1 MTVQEHHD
9 IEGIF
14 HLHDASGSPVDPGS
28 ELYLNIDGEPFP
40 VKHIYPDMANL
51 LPGQAARISLAHPD
65 TAIRSLGVGS
75 EVDVFGDTH
84 QVGTLRVTKVL
95 SPALGHPPS
104 RMRDILM
111 LSVFYLLVAVPTI
124 YLGTAAYTPCVTN
137 FEGGCSMAK
146 GMAALISLL
155 PAACAVVLG
164 IVLMQQ
170 LSRSPVIAQKAPGA
184 PVVASLLWLAPAAYV
199 LCTLYLLF

>member
-1 MTVQEHHD
+1 MTVQQHHD

-14 HLHDASGSPVDPGS
+14 HLHDSSSSPLDSGR

-40 VKHIYPDMANL
+40 VKRIYPDMARL
-51 LPGQAARISLAHPD
+51 LPGQAARISLVYPD
-65 TAIRSLGVGS
+65 AVIRSLRAGS

-104 RMRDILM
+104 RISDILT
-111 LSVFYLLVAVPTI
+111 LSVFYLLVAAPTI
-124 YLGTAAYTPCVTN
+124 YLGTAAYTPCVRN

-146 GMAALISLL
+146 GLAALISLL
-155 PAACAVVLG
+155 PAVCAVVLG
-164 IVLMQQ
+164 IVLKQQ
-170 LSRSPVIAQKAPGA
+170 LSRNPVIAQKAPGV
-184 PVVASLLWLAPAAYV
+184 PVAGSLLWLAPSAYT
-199 LCTLYLLF
+199 LCTLYLLV